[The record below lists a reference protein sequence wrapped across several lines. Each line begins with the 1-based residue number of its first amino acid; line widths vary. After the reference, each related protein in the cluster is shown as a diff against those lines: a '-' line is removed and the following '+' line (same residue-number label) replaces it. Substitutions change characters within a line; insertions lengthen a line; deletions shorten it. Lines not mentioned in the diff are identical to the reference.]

1 MGWQEDLRTRLI
13 EDAAIATLIGTR
25 VAWIEG
31 PREGGRPWLVL
42 TIAGVRRGWSHSG
55 PTGFD
60 YHRIQ
65 GDAQSADAEQA
76 LAIADAFQAV
86 METSAVVGGTRF
98 HPAQLQMELSAA
110 EDLNGTK
117 IFREMRDFGVEHQPT
132 S

>member
-1 MGWQEDLRTRLI
+1 MGWQEDLRARLI
-13 EDAAIATLIGTR
+13 ENAALAALVGTR

-60 YHRIQ
+60 YHRVQ
-65 GDAQSADAEQA
+65 FDAQSTDAAQA
-76 LAIADAFQAV
+76 LAIIEAAQAV
-86 METSAVVGGTRF
+86 METSAVAGGTQF
-98 HPAQLQMELSAA
+98 HPAPLVMELSQA

-117 IFREMRDFGVEHQPT
+117 VFREMRDFGVEHQPT
-132 S
+132 G

>member
-13 EDAAIATLIGTR
+13 ENAAIAALVGTR

-60 YHRIQ
+60 YHRVQ
-65 GDAQSADAEQA
+65 FDAQSDRAGEA
-76 LAIADAFQAV
+76 LAIIDAAQAV
-86 METSAVVGGTRF
+86 METSAVVGDTRF
-98 HPAQLQMELSAA
+98 HPAQLQMELSSA

-132 S
+132 T